1 MTKAEK
7 VVAFTESQV
16 GMGYVWGANGQTLT
30 SSTLAQLKK
39 QSPEHVDESIV
50 SRHMGKTVWDC
61 ASFIAA
67 SMKQANIKM
76 TTAGVSSQWKKTNWA
91 EKGTIDTLPRNKVCC
106 LYREDPK
113 ANPMQHGGVYLGNGY
128 EIDARGSRDGVIKKK
143 VDSYKWSHWGIPKGL
158 EDQNNDEVI
167 KVLYKATVY
176 AESGSS
182 VRMRAQPNT
191 NAEVIKNVPLGIPV
205 DVLEEQGEWSRIG
218 LDGITGYMM
227 SKFLKKEE
235 SDGQQYFYVKIPCE
249 NREQAEA
256 FAAAFKKAV
265 VD

>member
-1 MTKAEK
+1 
-7 VVAFTESQV
+7 
-16 GMGYVWGANGQTLT
+16 
-30 SSTLAQLKK
+30 
-39 QSPEHVDESIV
+39 
-50 SRHMGKTVWDC
+50 
-61 ASFIAA
+61 
-67 SMKQANIKM
+67 M

-218 LDGITGYMM
+218 LDGTTGYMM
-227 SKFLKKEE
+227 SKFLKKEG

-249 NREQAEA
+249 SREQAEV
-256 FAAAFKKAV
+256 FAAAFKKAI

>member
-7 VVAFTESQV
+7 VVAFAESQV
-16 GMGYVWGANGQTLT
+16 GMGYVWGANGQILT
-30 SSTLAQLKK
+30 PSTLAQLKK

-50 SRHMGKTVWDC
+50 SKWMGRNVYDC
-61 ASFIAA
+61 ASFITHC
-67 SMKQANIKM
+67 MKQANIKM

-91 EKGTIDTLPRNKVCC
+91 EKGTIDTLPRDKVCC

-205 DVLEEQGEWSRIG
+205 DVLEEQGEWFRIG
-218 LDGITGYMM
+218 LDGTTGYMM

-249 NREQAEA
+249 SREQAET

>member
-91 EKGTIDTLPRNKVCC
+91 EKGPIDTLPHNKVCC

>member
-1 MTKAEK
+1 
-7 VVAFTESQV
+7 
-16 GMGYVWGANGQTLT
+16 
-30 SSTLAQLKK
+30 
-39 QSPEHVDESIV
+39 
-50 SRHMGKTVWDC
+50 
-61 ASFIAA
+61 
-67 SMKQANIKM
+67 MKQANIKM

-158 EDQNNDEVI
+158 EDQNNNEVI

-218 LDGITGYMM
+218 LDGTTGYMM
-227 SKFLKKEE
+227 SKFLKKEG

-249 NREQAEA
+249 SREQAEV

>member
-1 MTKAEK
+1 M
-7 VVAFTESQV
+7 
-16 GMGYVWGANGQTLT
+16 
-30 SSTLAQLKK
+30 
-39 QSPEHVDESIV
+39 
-50 SRHMGKTVWDC
+50 
-61 ASFIAA
+61 
-67 SMKQANIKM
+67 
-76 TTAGVSSQWKKTNWA
+76 
-91 EKGTIDTLPRNKVCC
+91 
-106 LYREDPK
+106 
-113 ANPMQHGGVYLGNGY
+113 
-128 EIDARGSRDGVIKKK
+128 
-143 VDSYKWSHWGIPKGL
+143 

-182 VRMRAQPNT
+182 VRMRAHPNT

-249 NREQAEA
+249 SREQAEV

>member
-7 VVAFTESQV
+7 VVAFAESQV

-30 SSTLAQLKK
+30 PSTLAQLKK

-218 LDGITGYMM
+218 LDGTTGYMM
-227 SKFLKKEE
+227 SKFLKKEGEAEEGVYYVRIRCGSE
-235 SDGQQYFYVKIPCE
+235 S
-249 NREQAEA
+249 EA
-256 FAAAFKKAV
+256 KKLVELLNKATV
-265 VD
+265 G